1 LGTAGFYRPGQAT
14 VQTAALART
23 NLCPNARPSSIS
35 WETFAISRTGG
46 DIQATTKVVDCR
58 SLKSSP
64 PCILETGILE
74 SGILETGI
82 LESGVLECPALLE

>member
-1 LGTAGFYRPGQAT
+1 MRHRAMAAFPVTFGHRRILPPGPGHRANRGPGPDQPLPKRSSQFNSVP
-14 VQTAALART
+14 VQ
-23 NLCPNARPSSIS
+23 PGPIS

-64 PCILETGILE
+64 P
-74 SGILETGI
+74 
-82 LESGVLECPALLE
+82 